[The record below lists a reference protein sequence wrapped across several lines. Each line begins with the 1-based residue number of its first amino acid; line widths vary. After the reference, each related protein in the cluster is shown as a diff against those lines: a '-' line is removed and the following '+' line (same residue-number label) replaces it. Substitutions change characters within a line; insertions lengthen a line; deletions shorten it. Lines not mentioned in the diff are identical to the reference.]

1 MRFGPIS
8 ITFEKRKKSTL
19 ANPEQRLLDALG
31 SQPTSSGIRVTEE
44 NAMRA
49 SAVFAC
55 VRILAETVA
64 SLPVHVYRRL
74 PAGGKERATKH
85 PLYSLLHDLPNPEIT
100 SFSFRETAM
109 AHLCL
114 WGNAYAEIEYDGA
127 GRIRAL
133 WPLPPWRVQVERD
146 PATQRL
152 KYIVTLDNGERQA
165 LDVSRVFHV
174 PALSFNGLVGISPI
188 RWAARE
194 AIGLAL
200 ATEQFGARF
209 FDQGTNIGG
218 VVTHPK
224 TLSEQASRNLRE
236 SINETYAGLGKS
248 HRIMLLEEGM
258 KYERIGIPPEEAQ
271 FLETRK
277 FQVTEIARIF
287 RVPPHMLADLERAT
301 FSNIEH
307 QSIEFVTHTIRPW
320 LVRWEQAIYR
330 DLLFPDERKE
340 YFVEFNVD
348 GLLRGDIE
356 SRYRAYAIGRQW
368 GWLSAND
375 IREMENKNPIPG
387 GDVYWAP
394 VNMIPAEMMAAQNVE
409 PEDAPPERAT
419 REARA
424 IRAAKGRQRT
434 ASTFRPVFE
443 DAARRII
450 RREEADVMRSARKMI
465 GQRDTNSFLAWL
477 EDFYREHKEFILA
490 VLAAPLR
497 SLAEAI
503 QAEAAEE
510 IGAPVGLTPSLEE
523 FLNAYLEGYA
533 DRHVGSSL
541 GQLRSVLLDAV
552 QAGEDPVEKLQQRF
566 DEWAERR
573 PTKIARWETVRAS
586 NAVAKATYIE
596 NGVTKLRWVTL
607 GANCPYCSRLN
618 GKVVGINSDFV
629 GAGEAVEAD
638 GVEPMYVYNRVG
650 HAPLHEGCDCQI
662 MADI

>member
-1 MRFGPIS
+1 
-8 ITFEKRKKSTL
+8 
-19 ANPEQRLLDALG
+19 
-31 SQPTSSGIRVTEE
+31 
-44 NAMRA
+44 
-49 SAVFAC
+49 
-55 VRILAETVA
+55 
-64 SLPVHVYRRL
+64 
-74 PAGGKERATKH
+74 
-85 PLYSLLHDLPNPEIT
+85 LPNPEIT

-114 WGNAYAEIEYDGA
+114 WGNAYAEIENDGA

-533 DRHVGSSL
+533 DRHFGSSL
-541 GQLRSVLLDAV
+541 GKYRSGWLEAV
-552 QAGEDPVEKLQQRF
+552 QAGEDPGEKLKKR
-566 DEWAERR
+566 
-573 PTKIARWETVRAS
+573 
-586 NAVAKATYIE
+586 
-596 NGVTKLRWVTL
+596 
-607 GANCPYCSRLN
+607 
-618 GKVVGINSDFV
+618 
-629 GAGEAVEAD
+629 
-638 GVEPMYVYNRVG
+638 
-650 HAPLHEGCDCQI
+650 
-662 MADI
+662 